1 MMEGKVYVITDDTS
15 CALFRLIGAAVVRS
29 SDPEE
34 TLAKL
39 KGLLK
44 REDAAVVLVSYDVAY
59 GKEDEI
65 RDIAS
70 KLSKPVIT
78 LIPGRK
84 LKPPKLDP
92 NEVLMKALGFG

>member
-1 MMEGKVYVITDDTS
+1 MEGKVYVITDETT
-15 CALFRLIGAAVVRS
+15 CALFRLMGAAVVKS
-29 SDPEE
+29 NDPDE
-34 TLAKL
+34 TLRKL
-39 KGLLK
+39 KELLG

-65 RDIAS
+65 REIAS
-70 KLSKPVIT
+70 KVPRPVIS

-84 LKPPKLDP
+84 FKPPKLDP